1 MREVSGSKKRVRNDI
16 IKAMSKDMLQFG
28 KVTMPNMFTVPSPPF
43 HRTMAKSFLN
53 EKVTKLNIIA
63 PRGHAKSSI
72 AACVFPVHH
81 IFFDEGPKFIVL
93 CSKTQGHAIDL
104 LQSIK
109 DVLDY
114 SLELRS
120 IFGYYGQHSSK
131 VWTKDRVVLKYNT
144 IIVCKGT
151 GQQVRGLKHGN
162 QRPTLF
168 ILDDPED
175 ENNTK
180 TKEAMEYN
188 LRWLLQGCEPSLD
201 AKRGRIVVIGTPQHE
216 TCMIETLASMKGWKT
231 FKYQALTDDGK
242 KALWPEQWS
251 VKALNQKK
259 EELES
264 INRLSVFYRE
274 YQCEVVG
281 DEDQLFKEEYI
292 QWWDGELTEGDEEY
306 HILNVREMNGVKYKK
321 PKKVPVYVFMGVDP
335 ASSTKQTADYSTIVA
350 IAVDADN
357 NRYVLPYYRRHAK
370 PMALAEAILTQHKKY
385 NPKRTHIESV
395 GYQEMLRDYLRNQ
408 DRYIAG
414 LEKKINPRTH
424 KSVRLETMEPY
435 FYNKQVFLKNGME
448 ELRAELLMYPRGKHD
463 DLLDGLYY
471 AMLNLYK
478 PYVRST
484 EDIVKP
490 EANQPLQH
498 FDWAVL

>member
-1 MREVSGSKKRVRNDI
+1 M
-16 IKAMSKDMLQFG
+16 
-28 KVTMPNMFTVPSPPF
+28 
-43 HRTMAKSFLN
+43 MASFLD
-53 EKVTKLNIIA
+53 KDVQKLNIIA

-114 SLELRS
+114 SLELRA
-120 IFGYYGQHSSK
+120 IFGYYGQHSAK
-131 VWTKDRVVLKYNT
+131 VWTKDRVVLKDNT

-201 AKRGRIVVIGTPQHE
+201 AKKGRIVVIGTPQHE
-216 TCMIETLASMKGWKT
+216 TCMIEILASMKGWKT
-231 FKYQALTDDGK
+231 FKYQALSDDGK
-242 KALWPEQWS
+242 TALWPEQWS
-251 VKALNQKK
+251 VKALNNKK
-259 EELES
+259 AELES

-274 YQCEVVG
+274 YQCQVVG

-292 QWWDGELTEGDEEY
+292 QWWDGHLGEGDGEH
-306 HILNVREMNGVKYKK
+306 HILNITEKNGVKFDE
-321 PKKVPVYVFMGVDP
+321 PLQVPVYVFMGVDP
-335 ASSTKQTADYSTIVA
+335 ASSTKQTADYSTIVS

-357 NRYVLPYYRRHAK
+357 NRYVLPYYRQHAK
-370 PMALAEAILTQHKKY
+370 PMALAEAILTQHKRY

-408 DRYIAG
+408 ERYIVG
-414 LEKKINPRTH
+414 LEKKINPRTA

-435 FYNKQVFLKNGME
+435 FFNKRVFLRKGME
-448 ELRAELLMYPRGKHD
+448 ELRSELIMYPRGKHD

-478 PYVRST
+478 PYTKSADDV
-484 EDIVKP
+484 IKP
-490 EANQPLQH
+490 DANVPLQH

>member
-1 MREVSGSKKRVRNDI
+1 
-16 IKAMSKDMLQFG
+16 MSTDMLKFG
-28 KVTMPNMFTVPSPPF
+28 KITMPNMFTVPSPKF
-43 HRTMAKSFLN
+43 HSDMTKSFLD
-53 EKVTKLNIIA
+53 KDVKKLNIIA

-72 AACVFPVHH
+72 AGCVFPIHH
-81 IFFDEGPKFIVL
+81 LFFDKGAKFIVL
-93 CSKTQGHAIDL
+93 CSKTQGHAIDM

-114 SLELRS
+114 SQELRA
-120 IFGYYGQHSSK
+120 IFGYYGQHSAK
-131 VWTKDRVVLKYNT
+131 VWTKDRVVLKDNT

-201 AKRGRIVVIGTPQHE
+201 AKKGRIVVIGTPQHE
-216 TCMIETLASMKGWKT
+216 TCMIEILGSMKGWKT
-231 FKYQALTDDGK
+231 FKYQALSDDGK
-242 KALWPEQWS
+242 TALWPEQWS
-251 VKALNQKK
+251 VKALKNKK

-281 DEDQLFKEEYI
+281 DEDQLFKEDYI
-292 QWWDGELTEGDEEY
+292 QWWDGRLEKGDEEH
-306 HILNVREMNGVKYKK
+306 HILSITEKNGVKYKDPIK
-321 PKKVPVYVFMGVDP
+321 LPVFVFMGVDP
-335 ASSTKQTADYSTIVA
+335 ASSTKQTADYSTIVS

-357 NRYVLPYYRRHAK
+357 NRYVLPYYRKHAK
-370 PMALAEAILTQHKKY
+370 PMALAAAILNQHRMY

-408 DRYIAG
+408 ERYIAG
-414 LEKKINPRTH
+414 LEKKINPRTS
-424 KSVRLETMEPY
+424 KSSRLETMEPY
-435 FYNKQVFLKNGME
+435 FYKKSVFLKKGME
-448 ELRAELLMYPRGKHD
+448 ELRSELLMYPRGKHD

-478 PYVRST
+478 PYTKST
-484 EDIVKP
+484 EDITKK
-490 EANQPLQH
+490 EANQPSQQ

>member
-1 MREVSGSKKRVRNDI
+1 MAKHGSKQGARSRIRD
-16 IKAMSKDMLQFG
+16 AMSKDMLQFG

-43 HRTMAKSFLN
+43 HHKMASSFLDGSV
-53 EKVTKLNIIA
+53 KKLNIIA

-72 AACVFPVHH
+72 AACVFPIHH

-109 DVLDY
+109 DVLDF
-114 SLELRS
+114 SLELRA
-120 IFGYYGQHSSK
+120 IFGYYGQHSAK
-131 VWTKDRVVLKYNT
+131 VWTKDRVVLKDNT

-216 TCMIETLASMKGWKT
+216 TCMIEVLGSMKGWKT
-231 FKYQALTDDGK
+231 FRYQALSDDGET
-242 KALWPEQWS
+242 ALWPEQWS
-251 VKALNQKK
+251 VKALNAKK

-274 YQCEVVG
+274 YQCQVVG
-281 DEDQLFKEEYI
+281 DEDQLFKEEYL
-292 QWWDGELTEGDEEY
+292 QWWDGYLTPGDDE
-306 HILNVREMNGVKYKK
+306 HQILNITELNEVKFDK
-321 PKKVPVYVFMGVDP
+321 PMQVPVYVFMGVDP
-335 ASSTKQTADYSTIVA
+335 ASSTAQTADYSTIVS

-357 NRYVLPYYRRHAK
+357 NRYILPYYRQHAK
-370 PMALAEAILTQHKKY
+370 PMALAAAILNQHKKY
-385 NPKRTHIESV
+385 DPKRTHIESV

-408 DRYIAG
+408 DRYIVG
-414 LEKKINPRTH
+414 LEKKINPRTA

-435 FYNKQVFLKNGME
+435 FYNKRVFLKKGME
-448 ELRAELLMYPRGKHD
+448 EMRSELLMYPRGKHD

-478 PYVRST
+478 PYNRSAK
-484 EDIVKP
+484 EVILDNEEPIRDY
-490 EANQPLQH
+490 
-498 FDWAVL
+498 DWAVL

>member
-1 MREVSGSKKRVRNDI
+1 MSKEGARSR
-16 IKAMSKDMLQFG
+16 IKTNMSKDMIMFG
-28 KVTMPNMFTVPSPPF
+28 KVTMPNMFTVPSPKF
-43 HRTMAKSFLN
+43 HYDMTTSFLDP
-53 EKVTKLNIIA
+53 KVKKLNVIA

-72 AACVFPVHH
+72 AGCVFPIHH

-93 CSKTQGHAIDL
+93 CSKTQGHAIDM

-114 SLELRS
+114 SMELRS
-120 IFGYYGQHSSK
+120 IFGYYGQHSAK
-131 VWTKDRVVLKYNT
+131 VWTKDRVVLKDNT

-216 TCMIETLASMKGWKT
+216 TCMIEVLGNMKGWKT
-231 FKYQALTDDGK
+231 FRYQALTDDGK

-251 VKALNQKK
+251 VKALNDKK

-274 YQCEVVG
+274 YQCQVVG
-281 DEDQLFKEEYI
+281 DEDQLFKEDYL
-292 QWWDGELTEGDEEY
+292 QWWDGRLEEGDEEY
-306 HILNVREMNGVKYKK
+306 HILSITEKNGVKFKEPLK
-321 PKKVPVYVFMGVDP
+321 IPVYVFMGVDP
-335 ASSTKQTADYSTIVA
+335 ASSTKQTADYSTIVSV
-350 IAVDADN
+350 AVDSEN
-357 NRYVLPYYRRHAK
+357 NRYILPYYRQHAK
-370 PMALAEAILTQHKKY
+370 PMALAKSILDQHKKY

-395 GYQEMLRDYLRNQ
+395 GYQEMLRDYLRQQ
-408 DRYIAG
+408 DRYIVG
-414 LEKKINPRTH
+414 LEKKISPRTA

-435 FYNKQVFLKNGME
+435 FYNKKVYLKNGME
-448 ELRAELLMYPRGKHD
+448 EMMSELLMYPRGKHD

-478 PYVRST
+478 PYASKAGDVEKK
-484 EDIVKP
+484 EDQK
-490 EANQPLQH
+490 PLQY